1 MITTS
6 DPADFVGFRD
16 QPLAIG
22 EDKMALN
29 DLRGTV
35 PANIQGII
43 QPEERVYFYGSGAGC
58 AGGGSSYVL
67 VTNERVMGS
76 AVKPGGC
83 MGGTTTGTV
92 SLPLE
97 HISSVQTA
105 TNGGC
110 LGIGATQT
118 VIVSSGTASNV
129 FSTTNAQQAA
139 SVIQQAMREAKRR

>member
-1 MITTS
+1 MTLPDIS
-6 DPADFVGFRD
+6 GS
-16 QPLAIG
+16 
-22 EDKMALN
+22 
-29 DLRGTV
+29 V
-35 PANIQGII
+35 PANIQGLI

-58 AGGGSSYVL
+58 TGGGASYVI
-67 VTNERVMGS
+67 VTNERVIGS

-83 MGGTTTGTV
+83 MGGATTGTV

-97 HISSVQTA
+97 HISSVRTA

-139 SVIQQAMREAKRR
+139 NVIQQAMREAKRP